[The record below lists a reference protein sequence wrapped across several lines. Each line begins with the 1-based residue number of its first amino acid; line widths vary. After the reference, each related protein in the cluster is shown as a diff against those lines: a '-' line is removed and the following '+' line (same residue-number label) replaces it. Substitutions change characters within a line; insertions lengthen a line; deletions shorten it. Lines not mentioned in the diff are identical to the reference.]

1 MKVSAMLKMSAKV
14 IPWLMILALAA
25 SNVLLF
31 KQNLQMRAELDKFNP
46 YLQKGDKVPGF
57 SARGLHGE
65 SIQVSYTG
73 AEKERVLLFLSPDC
87 RYSREQFAYWQE
99 ILGRA
104 DRSRFEILGLV
115 RDSED
120 KEKTINYIQS
130 INLPNRPEQ
139 RLQIAVASQSVL
151 DGYKLS
157 ATPTTLVVSSKGE
170 VENLWVGK
178 WDSKIAADASAYFGV
193 QLPQH

>member
-1 MKVSAMLKMSAKV
+1 M
-14 IPWLMILALAA
+14 
-25 SNVLLF
+25 
-31 KQNLQMRAELDKFNP
+31 
-46 YLQKGDKVPGF
+46 
-57 SARGLHGE
+57 
-65 SIQVSYTG
+65 
-73 AEKERVLLFLSPDC
+73 LLFLSPDC

-120 KEKTINYIQS
+120 KEKIINYIQS
-130 INLPNRPEQ
+130 INLPNGPEQ

-151 DGYKLS
+151 DSYKLS
-157 ATPTTLVVSSKGE
+157 ATPTTLVVSCKGK

-178 WDSKIAADASAYFGV
+178 WDSKIAAEASSYFGV
-193 QLPQH
+193 QFPQY